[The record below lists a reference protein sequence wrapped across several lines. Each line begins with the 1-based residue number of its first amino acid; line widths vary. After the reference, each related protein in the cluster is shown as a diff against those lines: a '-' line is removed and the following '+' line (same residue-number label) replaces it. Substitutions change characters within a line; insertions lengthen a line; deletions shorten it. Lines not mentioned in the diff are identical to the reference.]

1 MQIDDGVGAMLGGIY
16 DTALKPGL
24 WPDTVEQLSRLLG
37 CFTGGVWIADDET
50 REGFLD
56 ISWNEDP
63 DMAPLFYEHIIHE
76 TPASYF
82 DPTRPVGSIYS
93 CEGCYEPAAFK
104 QSVVY
109 NEYYAPFGL
118 GSVMSALVWRESA
131 KAARFCVSRSTSA
144 GKLSNDELA
153 ILAFLL
159 PHFRRAIQFQESLG
173 LLDAQRRAAL
183 EFVDGLPVGVVFL
196 DRRGTVL
203 EANREARAIA
213 ATGDGFRLDRD
224 QVRGGTASQC
234 TALSRLVGSAL
245 ATTLGDGA
253 DSGGS
258 LRLDRPSLRR
268 AYEVLVSPLNG
279 KGESLTPV
287 NGAAAVLVITDPE
300 QHAEPPHERLQRL
313 YGLSPAEAWVA
324 WGVASGK
331 RQTELAEE
339 RGISPE
345 TVRTYLRR
353 ARDKTDVRRT
363 ADLVRLILT
372 GPAMLNGNG
381 H

>member
-1 MQIDDGVGAMLGGIY
+1 MQIDDGVAAMLGGIY
-16 DTALKPGL
+16 DTALEPGL
-24 WPDTVEQLSRLLG
+24 WPDTVERLCRLLN
-37 CFTGGVWIADDET
+37 FYTGGVWIADDDT
-50 REGFLD
+50 REVSLD
-56 ISWNEDP
+56 IAWNEDP
-63 DMAPLFYEHIIHE
+63 EVAPAFYGHIIHMVPDAYFYP
-76 TPASYF
+76 TLPA
-82 DPTRPVGSIYS
+82 GSIYS
-93 CEGCYEPAAFK
+93 CEGCYGPGEFEKSA
-104 QSVVY
+104 VY
-109 NEYYAPFGL
+109 NDYFLPFHY
-118 GSVMSALVWRESA
+118 GSDISAVIWRQASR
-131 KAARFCVSRSTSA
+131 AARFCMKTHLRAEKMSE
-144 GKLSNDELA
+144 DENA
-153 ILAFLL
+153 ILGFLL
-159 PHFRRAIQFQESLG
+159 PHFRRAIEVQQSLG

-196 DRRGTVL
+196 DRRGRVL

-213 ATGDGFRLDRD
+213 AGSDGFRLDHD
-224 QVRGGTASQC
+224 QVRGGTPSQC
-234 TALSRLVGSAL
+234 TALSRLIGGAL

-300 QHAEPPHERLQRL
+300 HHAEPPHERLQRL
-313 YGLSPAEAWVA
+313 YGLSPAEAW
-324 WGVASGK
+324 GIASGK
-331 RQTELAEE
+331 RQTELAAE

-353 ARDKTDVRRT
+353 ARDKTDVKRT

-381 H
+381 D

>member
-1 MQIDDGVGAMLGGIY
+1 
-16 DTALKPGL
+16 
-24 WPDTVEQLSRLLG
+24 S
-37 CFTGGVWIADDET
+37 
-50 REGFLD
+50 
-56 ISWNEDP
+56 
-63 DMAPLFYEHIIHE
+63 
-76 TPASYF
+76 
-82 DPTRPVGSIYS
+82 
-93 CEGCYEPAAFK
+93 AFK

-118 GSVMSALVWRESA
+118 GSVMSALIWREAS
-131 KAARFCVSRSTSA
+131 KAARFCISRSTSA
-144 GKLSNDELA
+144 GKLTGDEIA

-183 EFVDGLPVGVVFL
+183 EFVDGLPVGVIFL
-196 DRRGTVL
+196 DRHGKVL

-213 ATGDGFRLDRD
+213 AAGDGFRLDHD
-224 QVRGGTASQC
+224 QVRGGTLSQC
-234 TALSRLVGSAL
+234 TALGRLVSEAL
-245 ATTLGDGA
+245 ATTLGHGI

-258 LRLDRPSLRR
+258 LRLDRSSLRR
-268 AYEVLVSPLNG
+268 PYEVLVSPLNG
-279 KGESLTPV
+279 KGESLMPV

-300 QHAEPPHERLQRL
+300 HHTEPPHERLQRV

-324 WGVASGK
+324 WGIASGR

-353 ARDKTDVRRT
+353 ARDKTDAKRT

-381 H
+381 D

>member
-1 MQIDDGVGAMLGGIY
+1 MQIDDGVAAMLGGIY
-16 DTALKPGL
+16 DTALEPGL
-24 WPDTVEQLSRLLG
+24 WPDTVERLSRLLG
-37 CFTGGVWIADDET
+37 CFTGGIWIADDET
-50 REGFLD
+50 REAFLD

-63 DMAPLFYEHIIHE
+63 EAAPLFFDHIIYA

-82 DPTRPVGSIYS
+82 DPTRPLGSIYS
-93 CEGCYEPAAFK
+93 CESCFEPDAFK

-109 NEYYAPFGL
+109 NEYYVPFGFA
-118 GSVMSALVWRESA
+118 SVMSALIWREQS
-131 KAARFCVSRSTSA
+131 KAARFCISRSASA
-144 GKLSNDELA
+144 GKLSADEIA
-153 ILAFLL
+153 ILGFLL
-159 PHFRRAIQFQESLG
+159 PHFRRAIEVQQSLG

-183 EFVDGLPVGVVFL
+183 EFVDGLPVGVVFV
-196 DRRGTVL
+196 DRRGRVL

-213 ATGDGFRLDRD
+213 AGADGFRLDRD
-224 QVRGGTASQC
+224 QVRGGTSAQ
-234 TALSRLVGSAL
+234 TTTLARLIGGAL

-258 LRLDRPSLRR
+258 LRLERPSLKRP
-268 AYEVLVSPLNG
+268 YEVLVSPLNG

-287 NGAAAVLVITDPE
+287 DGAAAVLVITDPE
-300 QHAEPPHERLQRL
+300 HHTEPPHEKLQRL

-324 WGVASGK
+324 WGIAAGR

-353 ARDKTDVRRT
+353 ARDKTDVKRT

-381 H
+381 K